1 MKRPEGFGGSSPPSA
16 PARGAA
22 SPSPTPGASR
32 TDAPQRKSKPNP
44 QAAPNPVRQ
53 PAPRTAPQPR
63 STLARP
69 AASRTVGSRTAADR
83 AAAEARAA
91 EQAAARAR
99 RREERAEVRRFTRRS
114 RRRRQVVAAAVATSV
129 LLVGGVAVVTL
140 SPLMALDTVQVI
152 GTERLDP
159 AEVAGSLDGHL
170 GTPLALLDETGIR
183 DDLAAFPLIRSYTT
197 EVVPPHTLV
206 VRVIER
212 VPIAVV
218 ERGAVVELVDAAG
231 VVVERVPERPE
242 GIPLI
247 APASADVDSL
257 AFESV
262 AAVLTALPADL
273 RARVDVI
280 TASTRDDVAFSMTGA
295 GHRVVWGSAERSALK
310 ARVLAA
316 AIATTDQSRA
326 WEYDVSAPETL
337 VVRRL

>member
-1 MKRPEGFGGSSPPSA
+1 MKRPEGFGGSPPPSA
-16 PARGAA
+16 PARGA
-22 SPSPTPGASR
+22 SVPSSKPGTPR
-32 TDAPQRKSKPNP
+32 TDASQRKLRP
-44 QAAPNPVRQ
+44 QSTAAPH
-53 PAPRTAPQPR
+53 PAPKPATRTAPQPR
-63 STLARP
+63 STSAHPVTSR
-69 AASRTVGSRTAADR
+69 AADSRTAADR
-83 AAAEARAA
+83 AAAQARAA

-114 RRRRQVVAAAVATSV
+114 RRRRQVVAAAVATTL

-140 SPLMALDTVQVI
+140 SPLMALDTVQVV
-152 GTERLDP
+152 GTQRLD
-159 AEVAGSLDGHL
+159 ATEVAGSLDGHL
-170 GTPLALLDETGIR
+170 GTPLALIDEAGIR

-197 EVVPPHTLV
+197 EVVPPHTLI

-231 VVVERVPERPE
+231 VVVERVSERPE

-262 AAVLTALPADL
+262 AAVLTALPSDL

-316 AIATTDQSRA
+316 AIGTTDQSRA